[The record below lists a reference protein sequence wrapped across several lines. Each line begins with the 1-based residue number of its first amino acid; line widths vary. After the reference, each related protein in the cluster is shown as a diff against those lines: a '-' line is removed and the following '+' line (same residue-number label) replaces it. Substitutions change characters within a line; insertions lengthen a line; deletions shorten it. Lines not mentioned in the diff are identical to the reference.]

1 MVKIKKKERQTNTNA
16 DKNLE
21 KSEPSFVGGVVK
33 WTERLEN
40 SLVISQNVTYGH
52 ILKRIKNL
60 YPLKNL
66 SSSFPSSIISY

>member
-1 MVKIKKKERQTNTNA
+1 MVKIKKKERHTNTTA

-33 WTERLEN
+33 WTDRLEN

-52 ILKRIKNL
+52 ILRIKNL

-66 SSSFPSSIISY
+66 YRSFPSSIISY